1 MNSPALTLASIVIG
15 PLEFEQP
22 QWLVLLAV
30 LIPLSLWIARKSLS
44 GLDSNWKFVAI
55 GVRVIVLLLLC
66 GALAEPL
73 WRKESKAVAVTAIL
87 DTSES
92 IPTSEQRKITDYF
105 RNLNPDNKERQDE
118 LGVITTARDAF
129 VGKLPSPNVAGVE
142 ASHPGPLDATDLAAG
157 LRLAIAVAP
166 KDAANRFVL
175 VTDGNQTTGDLI
187 AAANSA
193 KALNIPIDVLPVKF
207 EYAGEVLVDQLI
219 APAAAREGETMS
231 VRIVLVASE
240 PTRGRVNLLLNGQT
254 VDLDAESDSLGAA
267 IELRRGQNVLQ
278 VPVTAFRSGPQ
289 RFEAIFQPEVVGG
302 VAQGDSLPQNNRSAA
317 VTFVA
322 GEGRVL
328 VIRNEQMPA
337 ESEPLI
343 AALQES
349 KIAVDAVDPAM
360 SPPNLTD
367 MQAYDAVIL
376 VNQSAYAFSQQQQE
390 DLRQYVNDTGGGLI
404 MIGGPSAFG
413 AGGWI
418 GSPLEAALPIRLD
431 PPQKRQM
438 PKGALVICVHSVEMP
453 EGVYWGK
460 KVAEAA
466 VNRLSRLD
474 LAGVNEYSWQ
484 GGHRWVHP
492 LTAVGDGTAIKRAI
506 NALTFGDMQDFT
518 PSFQL
523 SLNSL
528 KDADAGQKH
537 MIVISDG
544 DPSMPPVSLLQQFKD
559 NGITCSTVEVFPH
572 SGADSSRME
581 EIARL
586 TGGRHYFVNTQA
598 GLAKLPEIFM
608 KEAMTVRRSLIWE
621 GKGVVP
627 SVLPGASPT
636 LRGISGLPPITGYVV
651 TAEREGLALTTAKV
665 IGADP
670 DQGDPLLAQW
680 QYGLGRVV
688 AYTSDA
694 STKWNGSWVAWQGYK
709 QFWEQHVRWSMRPQ
723 GSANVRILTE
733 NKGDDTLITIEAL
746 DTKGE
751 RLSFANFRGRL
762 AKPDGTGESVEFTQ
776 TAPGRYQATVSTEL
790 SGSYVL
796 STRYA
801 ASDPNVAGG
810 LLEGAIQAAISRPF
824 ADEYRVLRDNT
835 ALLTQIAELTGGR
848 VLSGDPR
855 VDGLWDR
862 DALEMPVAKT
872 PIWLTVAIIGLI
884 LFVLDVGVRRVRLD
898 AQMVLNVFRR
908 AFGKSTVATGNVG
921 GLRAARE
928 QARAKIQARAATSG
942 TQLSTDEL
950 AKQAKDEAQR
960 AVSTAGRKF
969 EATTEQLKTSSG
981 PIAMGG
987 TDAKPQKIEDK
998 PRPVDQPQQPGEGMN
1013 RLMQAKK
1020 KAREGMEDE

>member
-1 MNSPALTLASIVIG
+1 MNLTLASLVFG

-22 QWLVLLAV
+22 QWLVLLAILV
-30 LIPLSLWIARKSLS
+30 PLSLWIARKSLS
-44 GLDSNWKFVAI
+44 GLDSGWKYVAI
-55 GVRVIVLLLLC
+55 GVRLIVLLLLC
-66 GALAEPL
+66 GAIAEPL

-87 DTSES
+87 DVSES
-92 IPTSEQRKITDYF
+92 IPTSEQKKVTEYF
-105 RNLNPDNKERQDE
+105 RNLNPDSKERQDE

-129 VGKLPSPNVAGVE
+129 VGKLPSANVTTVE
-142 ASHPGPLDATDLAAG
+142 SGHPGTLDATDLAAG

-166 KDAANRFVL
+166 KDAANRFL
-175 VTDGNQTTGDLI
+175 LITDGNQTSGDLL

-193 KALNIPIDVLPVKF
+193 KALKIPVDVLPIRF
-207 EYAGEVLVDQLI
+207 EYGGEVLVDQLL
-219 APAAAREGETMS
+219 APAAAREGETMN
-231 VRIVLVASE
+231 VKIVLVSNE

-254 VDLDAESDSLGAA
+254 VDLDSDSDALGAA
-267 IELRRGQNVLQ
+267 VELRRGQNVLQ
-278 VPVTAFRSGPQ
+278 VPVTAMRSGPQ
-289 RFEAIFQPEVVGG
+289 RFEAIFQPEVIGG

-328 VIRNEQMPA
+328 VIRNEKAPQ
-337 ESEPLI
+337 ESEQLI
-343 AALQES
+343 AALEES
-349 KIAVDAVDPAM
+349 KIAVDVVDPAM

-390 DLRQYVNDTGGGLI
+390 DLRQYVNDTGGGLV
-404 MIGGPSAFG
+404 MIGGPESFG

-418 GSPLEAALPIRLD
+418 GSPLEEALPVRLD

-460 KVAEAA
+460 KVSEAA

-474 LAGVNEYSWQ
+474 LAGINEYTWQ
-484 GGHRWVHP
+484 SGHRWVHP
-492 LTAVGDGTAIKRAI
+492 LGPVGDGTAIKRAI

-528 KDADAGQKH
+528 KEAEAGQRH

-544 DPSMPPVSLLQQFKD
+544 DPSMPPASLLQQFKD
-559 NGITCSTVEVFPH
+559 SGITVSTVEVFPH

-621 GKGVVP
+621 SGKGVVP
-627 SVLPGASPT
+627 SLLPGASTT
-636 LRGISGLPPITGYVV
+636 LRGVSSVPVINGYVV

-694 STKWNGSWVAWQGYK
+694 STKWNASWVAWQGYR
-709 QFWEQHVRWSMRPQ
+709 QFWEQHVRWTMRPQ
-723 GSANVRILTE
+723 GSANIRVLTE
-733 NKGDDTLITIEAL
+733 NKGDNTLVTIEAL
-746 DTKGE
+746 DSKGE

-762 AKPDGTGESVEFTQ
+762 AKPDGTGVSVEFTQ
-776 TAPGRYQATVSTEL
+776 TAPGRYQATVATEL
-790 SGSYVL
+790 AGSYVL

-801 ASDPNVAGG
+801 ASDSNVAGG
-810 LLEGAIQAAISRPF
+810 ILEGAVQAAISRPF

-848 VLSGDPR
+848 VLSGDPQR
-855 VDGLWDR
+855 DGLWER
-862 DALEMPVAKT
+862 TALEMPVAKT

-898 AQMVLNVFRR
+898 LQMVLNVFRR
-908 AFGKSTVATGNVG
+908 AFGKTTVTTGNVG

-928 QARAKIQARAATSG
+928 QARAKIQARATTSG
-942 TQLSTDEL
+942 TQLSADEL
-950 AKQAKDEAQR
+950 ARQAKDEAQR
-960 AVSTAGRKF
+960 VVSTAGRKF
-969 EATTEQLKTSSG
+969 EASTEQLKSAAG

-987 TDAKPQKIEDK
+987 ADAKPQKIEEK
-998 PRPVDQPQQPGEGMN
+998 ARPVDQSQQPGEGMS

-1020 KAREGMEDE
+1020 KARDGMGDE